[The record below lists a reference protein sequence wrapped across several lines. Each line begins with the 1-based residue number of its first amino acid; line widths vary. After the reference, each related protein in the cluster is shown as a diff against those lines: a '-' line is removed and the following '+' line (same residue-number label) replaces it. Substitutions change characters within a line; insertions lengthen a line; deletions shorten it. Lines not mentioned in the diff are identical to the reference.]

1 MLKKRFFMKY
11 YRKLFY
17 TIIIII
23 IFISCKK
30 HHTNIISDNIDDSN
44 SIQNIY
50 VSVPDDI
57 ENSLAIIENKKPLI
71 TEIQDIINNYAST
84 APELNHSHGRKLSIQ
99 IEGNFTGSGNR
110 EIIAIYESLSG
121 ASESL
126 DGIFCFVLNFNE
138 DEIENIYYID
148 WWGTSSYIEG
158 MELKNELAKI
168 LGKPIIWKF
177 WSSNWK
183 IGYTGD
189 FNGNG
194 LEELYFYSNSGRG
207 PCPYFYEFD
216 GMEFKNILKISPPA
230 YITDIDPEKK
240 IIIIKDSTSYT
251 LFERSDYHMEE
262 NFISYIWKETT
273 RQYEFF
279 SSESK
284 YFRYNIDKEQYDEIF
299 F

>member
-1 MLKKRFFMKY
+1 MKKFS
-11 YRKLFY
+11 
-17 TIIIII
+17 IIIII
-23 IFISCKK
+23 ILFISCKK

-50 VSVPDDI
+50 VSVTDDI
-57 ENSLAIIENKKPLI
+57 ENLLAVIENKKPLI

-110 EIIAIYESLSG
+110 EIIAMYETLSG
-121 ASESL
+121 SSINA
-126 DGIFCFVLNFNE
+126 IFCFVLNSSE
-138 DEIENIYYID
+138 DEIKNIYYIN
-148 WWGTSSYIEG
+148 WLTIQY
-158 MELKNELAKI
+158 MEDTEKKSGLNDV
-168 LGKPIIWKF
+168 LGKPITWRF
-177 WSSNWK
+177 WSSNWT
-183 IGYTGD
+183 IGYVGD

-194 LEELYFYSNSGRG
+194 IEELYLFSRSGMSES
-207 PCPYFYEFD
+207 PDFFEFD
-216 GMEFKNILKISPPA
+216 GTEFKNILNLPITYA

-273 RQYEFF
+273 QQYEYF

-284 YFRYNIDKEQYDEIF
+284 YFRYNIDTEKYEEIEVSEVM
-299 F
+299 